1 MKKKLALVLAILIVF
16 SVVFT
21 ACGRSNKDAAMDS
34 MVSVNTESYAPQAS
48 APAEKP
54 KAEYEYSVSEDGV
67 VDKESMSVY
76 ESVDSAIYTDPNAK
90 IIRSAQLTIQTTEFD
105 RSVAALA
112 ALTEVQ
118 GGYYETAQ
126 VDGGSYYN
134 QYANRS
140 AYFVVRIPKANFV
153 AFRDSVSSVGHLL
166 SISEDTQNVVEEYYD
181 AEARLATLETKH
193 ERLLAL
199 LDKAELME
207 DIISLESA
215 LADVQYQIDK
225 YNTTLRRYDSLI
237 DYSTF
242 TIHINEVVEI
252 KEEPKAQESFGTKL
266 LASLND
272 GFSDFVDALESFAYW
287 FAGNIITLVILAAII
302 VVVVKIIL
310 WRRKKQRSKRNS
322 DS

>member
-1 MKKKLALVLAILIVF
+1 MKKKIALALTFLLVF
-16 SVVFT
+16 TLVFT
-21 ACGRSNKDAAMDS
+21 ACGSNKASMDS
-34 MVSVNTESYAPQAS
+34 AVMDRTESYYAPQAS
-48 APAEKP
+48 SPAEKP
-54 KAEYEYSVSEDGV
+54 KVEYEYSMDGKGV
-67 VDKESMSVY
+67 VTEDSMDIY
-76 ESVDSAIYTDPNAK
+76 QSVDSAIYTDPNAK
-90 IIRSAQLTIQTTEFD
+90 IIRTARLTIQTTEFD
-105 RSVAALA
+105 KSVSALA
-112 ALTEVQ
+112 ELTEKQ

-153 AFRDSVSSVGHLL
+153 SFRDSVSSVGHLL
-166 SISEDTQNVVEEYYD
+166 NISEDTQNVGEEYYD
-181 AEARLATLETKH
+181 TEARLATLQTKH

-207 DIISLESA
+207 DIITLESA

-225 YNTTLRRYDSLI
+225 YSTTLRKYDSLI

-252 KEEPKAQESFGTKL
+252 KEEPGVQESFGTKL
-266 LASLND
+266 LASLKR
-272 GFSDFVDALESFAYW
+272 GFSDFADTMEDFAYW
-287 FAGNIITLVILAAII
+287 LARNLITLVILAVII

-310 WRRKKQRSKRNS
+310 FRAKKRRSRKSEVE
-322 DS
+322 

>member
-1 MKKKLALVLAILIVF
+1 MKKNVALALSFLLVFIL
-16 SVVFT
+16 VFT
-21 ACGRSNKDAAMDS
+21 ACGRSNKDAATDS
-34 MVSVNTESYAPQAS
+34 MVSIQESYAPQAS

-54 KAEYEYSVSEDGV
+54 KAEYDYSMSEDGMAAE
-67 VDKESMSVY
+67 ESMGVY

-90 IIRSAQLTIQTTEFD
+90 IIRTARLTIQTTEFD
-105 RSVAALA
+105 RSIAALA
-112 ALTEVQ
+112 ELTENQ

-166 SISEDTQNVVEEYYD
+166 SISEDTQNVGEEYYD
-181 AEARLATLETKH
+181 AESRLATLKTKH

-207 DIISLESA
+207 DIITLESA

-225 YNTTLRRYDSLI
+225 YSTTLRKYDSLI

-242 TIHINEVVEI
+242 TIQINEVIEI
-252 KEEPKAQESFGTKL
+252 KEEPRAQEGFGAKL
-266 LASLND
+266 MASLKD
-272 GFSDFVDALESFAYW
+272 GFSDFADAMESFAYW
-287 FAGNIITLVILAAII
+287 FARNLITLVILAVVV
-302 VVVVKIIL
+302 VVVVKLVI
-310 WRRKKQRSKRNS
+310 WRRKKLRNRRNNAE
-322 DS
+322 

>member
-1 MKKKLALVLAILIVF
+1 MKKKLALVLSFLIVF
-16 SVVFT
+16 ALVFT
-21 ACGRSNKDAAMDS
+21 ACGSNKAAMDS
-34 MVSVNTESYAPQAS
+34 MTSADMEAY

-54 KAEYEYSVSEDGV
+54 KAEADYSMTEDGMYAE
-67 VDKESMSVY
+67 ESMDIY
-76 ESVDSAIYTDPNAK
+76 QSVDSAIYTDPNAK
-90 IIRSAQLTIQTTEFD
+90 IIRTAQLTIQTTEFD
-105 RSVAALA
+105 QSISALA
-112 ALTEVQ
+112 ELTEKQ

-166 SISEDTQNVVEEYYD
+166 SISEDTQNVGEEYYD

-207 DIISLESA
+207 DIITLESA

-225 YNTTLRRYDSLI
+225 YNTTLRKYDSLI

-242 TIHINEVVEI
+242 TIHVNEVVEI
-252 KEEPKAQESFGTKL
+252 KEEPKAQEGFGTKL
-266 LASLND
+266 LASLKD
-272 GFSDFVDALESFAYW
+272 GFSDFTDAMESFAYW
-287 FAGNIITLVILAAII
+287 FARNIITLVILAVII
-302 VVVVKIIL
+302 FVVIKIVL
-310 WRRKKQRSKRNS
+310 WRRKKCRSKKNEIE
-322 DS
+322 

>member
-1 MKKKLALVLAILIVF
+1 MKKKLALALSFLL
-16 SVVFT
+16 VFT
-21 ACGRSNKDAAMDS
+21 LIFAACGRKNAAMDS
-34 MVSVNTESYAPQAS
+34 MSSADMEFFAPQAS

-54 KAEYEYSVSEDGV
+54 KAEYDYSMNESGMVVED
-67 VDKESMSVY
+67 SMDIY
-76 ESVDSAIYTDPNAK
+76 QSVDSAIYTDPNAK
-90 IIRSAQLTIQTTEFD
+90 IIRTAQLTIQTTEFD
-105 RSVAALA
+105 KSIAALA
-112 ALTEVQ
+112 ELTEKQ

-140 AYFVVRIPKANFV
+140 AYFIVRVPKANFV

-166 SISEDTQNVVEEYYD
+166 NISEDTQNVGEEYYD
-181 AEARLATLETKH
+181 TEARLDTLQTKH

-207 DIISLESA
+207 DIIKLESA

-225 YNTTLRRYDSLI
+225 YSTTLRRYDSLI

-252 KEEPKAQESFGTKL
+252 KEEPSVQESFGTKL
-266 LASLND
+266 LASLKR
-272 GFSDFVDALESFAYW
+272 GFSDFADTMESFAYW
-287 FAGNIITLVILAAII
+287 FARNVITLVILAIII

-310 WRRKKQRSKRNS
+310 WQRKKRRTRRNEVE
-322 DS
+322 